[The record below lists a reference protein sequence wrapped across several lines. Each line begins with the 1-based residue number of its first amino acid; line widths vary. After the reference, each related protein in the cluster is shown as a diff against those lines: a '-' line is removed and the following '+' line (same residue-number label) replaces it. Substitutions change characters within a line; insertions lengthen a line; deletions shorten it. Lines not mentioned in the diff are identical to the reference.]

1 MSEHKGLLVVKF
13 PGLLGKD
20 AYSQI
25 DQKVSEIAKS
35 QGLHHLVTDGGAD
48 ASLLPAGLDGL
59 IQEMRAQREAMQAQT
74 EVIGQLA
81 ASNFALVQA
90 MAQDGEMGDDLPPTR
105 GLNGKPL

>member
-1 MSEHKGLLVVKF
+1 MSEQGKRLAFHQVAPRKPLDSKEVSAGPARNFPPQAGLLAA
-13 PGLLGKD
+13 LE
-20 AYSQI
+20 S
-25 DQKVSEIAKS
+25 
-35 QGLHHLVTDGGAD
+35 
-48 ASLLPAGLDGL
+48 L

-90 MAQDGEMGDDLPPTR
+90 MAQDGEMGDDLPPTV